1 MSVNIQHL
9 RDDPAVWRVLEE
21 RAQALAIQDLATQTD
36 LGESCLTFQ
45 LGQGSYSI
53 PARFIREV
61 QQLGNCTS
69 LPHTPPFIVGL
80 ANIHGR
86 LLTVLD
92 IRPLLELPQNPP
104 LSNGFLL
111 VLTIN
116 GVEVGLLAD
125 VVVEIRHSADDLMPM
140 ISTAG
145 GHAIAWVR
153 GVDKHFNLQLD
164 PVLLLNDSRLTS
176 TNAN

>member
-1 MSVNIQHL
+1 MSIQHL

-21 RAQALAIQDLATQTD
+21 RAHALAIQDLATQTD
-36 LGESCLTFQ
+36 LGEACLTFQ
-45 LGQGSYSI
+45 LGPGSYSI

-61 QQLGNCTS
+61 QQLGNFTS

-80 ANIHGR
+80 ANIRGR

-92 IRPLLELPQNPP
+92 IRPLLELPQTPP
-104 LSNGFLL
+104 GSNAFLL

-125 VVVEIRHSADDLMPM
+125 VVVEIRHSTDDLMPM
-140 ISTAG
+140 LSTAG